1 MQGEGLF
8 TEGGIPGFP
17 GVSSDPESIRTRWN
31 AFLSRRSPE
40 GRVVGLGTVL
50 TLPVSIEVTGTG
62 EGTLKNVVLVG
73 QNSASVTFQAHALA
87 VPKYRKQVTFIRLER
102 DGTASFRS
110 FAYMAPIHV
119 RLLERVW
126 KELEAKKD
134 RCIHK
139 SVFDRIT
146 AEVRVRQHQGNNMTD
161 GPRRWRELRNEYG
174 FDVSVEGEFYCVG
187 ESRVPV
193 REPNVRPETDKM
205 TKALLP
211 AVAPNTPRFCAK
223 CGAEVS
229 FGEDERLVVG
239 VLDHRRPVVYG
250 GTDDPNN
257 LQVLCVRCNN
267 LKRTV
272 CERCPL
278 GFSCSVCS
286 WAYPEHVSDVIVVN
300 LSPEEAKKFLYTV
313 QKYSGKPPEVAR
325 KLLLEAIENYLKKSG

>member
-1 MQGEGLF
+1 MQGGGLF
-8 TEGGIPGFP
+8 TEESIPGFP
-17 GVSSDPESIRTRWN
+17 GAFGDPESIRARWS
-31 AFLSRRSPE
+31 AFLSRRSLE
-40 GRVVGLGTVL
+40 GRVVGLGTLL
-50 TLPVSIEVTGTG
+50 TLPVDIEVTGTG
-62 EGTLKNVVLVG
+62 EGDLKNIVLVG
-73 QNSASVTFQAHALA
+73 QNSVSVTLQAHALA

-102 DGTASFRS
+102 DGTVSFRS

-126 KELEAKKD
+126 KELEVKKG

-146 AEVRVRQHQGNNMTD
+146 AEVRVRRHQGSNMTD

-174 FDVSVEGEFYCVG
+174 FDVSVEGEYYCAG

-205 TKALLP
+205 TEALLP
-211 AVAPNTPRFCAK
+211 VVAPDTPRFCAK

-229 FGEDERLVVG
+229 FEGDERLVAG
-239 VLDHRRPVVYG
+239 ALDHRRPVIYG
-250 GTDDPNN
+250 GTDDPSN

-267 LKRTV
+267 LKRTF

-286 WAYPEHVSDVIVVN
+286 WAYPERVIDLIVVS
-300 LSPEEAKKFLYTV
+300 LFPEEAKKFAYIV
-313 QKYSGKPPEVAR
+313 QKYSGKPPEVAK
-325 KLLLEAIENYLKKSG
+325 KLLLEAIENHFKKGD